1 MTSTTVSKDAEVSRN
16 LINDTLAA
24 HQESIDAIT
33 AHGSR
38 PRRLPATRVDR
49 VQIQRQ
55 ATLIR
60 FLSITES
67 FCTARL
73 LTEIASLIP
82 NTVSDHAAVQAMW
95 DDSHDRATGS
105 WNGIRDAYYSW
116 LAVPRKTWTQL
127 LDLTNARNA
136 VAHGHGH
143 LTWKQQRGNRT
154 ELEDKLSKHKIT
166 VAGTRLVL
174 TEETIAHVAQFC
186 RGFILEL
193 DTILKDKKA
202 ALAVAAATT

>member
-1 MTSTTVSKDAEVSRN
+1 MSSTTLSQDAEVSRN
-16 LINDTLAA
+16 LINDTLSA
-24 HQESIDAIT
+24 HRESIDAIT
-33 AHGSR
+33 RHGGR
-38 PRRLPATRVDR
+38 PRRFPSTGVDR
-49 VQIQRQ
+49 LQIQRQ

-82 NTVSDHAAVQAMW
+82 DTVSDHAAVQAMW
-95 DDSHDRATGS
+95 DDSHDHATGS
-105 WNGIRDAYYSW
+105 WRGIKEAYYSW

-127 LDLTNARNA
+127 FDLTNARNA

-143 LTWKQQRGNRT
+143 LTWKQQRGNRI
-154 ELEDKLSKHKIT
+154 ELEDKLGKHKIT
-166 VAGTRLVL
+166 VDGTRLVL
-174 TEETIAHVAQFC
+174 TEETITHVAQFC
-186 RGFILEL
+186 RAFILEL

>member
-1 MTSTTVSKDAEVSRN
+1 MTSTTLSTDAEVSRN
-16 LINDTLAA
+16 LINDSLSA
-24 HQESIDAIT
+24 HRESIDAIT
-33 AHGSR
+33 RHGGR
-38 PRRLPATRVDR
+38 PRRFPATRVDR
-49 VQIQRQ
+49 LQIQRQ

-82 NTVSDHAAVQAMW
+82 DAVSDHAAVQAMW
-95 DDSHDRATGS
+95 GDSHDRATGS
-105 WNGIRDAYYSW
+105 WNGIKDAYYSW
-116 LAVPRKTWTQL
+116 LAVPQKTWTQL
-127 LDLTNARNA
+127 LELTYARNA

-143 LTWKQQRGNRT
+143 LTFKQRRGNLT
-154 ELEDKLSKHKIT
+154 ALKDKLERHKIT
-166 VAGTRLVL
+166 VDGTRLVL
-174 TEETIAHVAQFC
+174 TEEAIAHVAEFC
-186 RGFILEL
+186 RAFILEL